1 MNVFVESN
9 FVIEVALEQQ
19 EAPSCEAL
27 LQLAEERAIRLLL
40 PAYSLVEPHE
50 TLTRRHLDREAL
62 RSGVAKELAQLARS
76 TPLAE
81 RAAASQEIV
90 KLLVDSSEYEI
101 KRIEQVKQRLCTISE
116 VLPLNVSVLQGA
128 AQCQSKFDLSPQ
140 DSVVYSSIRVW
151 LEHDHASTSCFVS
164 RNPGDFDDPDLR
176 QDLATFHCKYFSS
189 FDTALQYIRH
199 SLGLPLSGA

>member
-1 MNVFVESN
+1 VNVFVESN

-27 LQLAEERAIRLLL
+27 LQLAEEGAIRLSL

-90 KLLVDSSEYEI
+90 KLLVDSSEYET
-101 KRIEQVKQRLCTISE
+101 KRIEQVKQRLCNTSE
-116 VLPLNVSVLQGA
+116 ILPLDVGVLQGA
-128 AQCQSKFDLSPQ
+128 AQCQGKFDLSPQ
-140 DSVVYSSIRVW
+140 DSVVYSSIRAW
-151 LEHDHASTSCFVS
+151 LEGNHAITSCFVS

-176 QDLATFHCKYFSS
+176 QDLATFNCKYFSS
-189 FDTALQYIRH
+189 FEVALQYIRH
-199 SLGLPLSGA
+199 AVGLPPGA